1 MTAAT
6 VRPTP
11 LVPVARGGVQCTYE
25 NHITPYLHGYH
36 CGSIGQFDG
45 PGTTHWISDWD
56 LATSGCVSTGAG
68 AGNRDARYI
77 HRESVANRNG
87 SDRDHSE
94 SADRAHSG
102 LHSKPGSGTHSVFR
116 ARSVFDA
123 HSIFRAHSGFYD
135 KSCVFAQSG
144 VHYRSGGYFW
154 SVCFPG
160 QVSAI
165 NQMPSQ
171 VTVPEHILVPGQTV
185 IASPAAGPI
194 IQPQVQTTF
203 GLANNQVTHPA
214 LGTTRADVIRQF
226 GQPSV
231 TVNTRTGETL
241 YFDGGRTVITLEN
254 GQVSGPK

>member
-1 MTAAT
+1 MAIIVVLSASSMALAQRTGFQIGISQPAVAFPPVQAPAIAT
-6 VRPTP
+6 RGTFIGNPLPIEAGPIVIIQNPLIAPNPVFIPNQVLAPTP
-11 LVPVARGGVQCTYE
+11 FFAPAPFLTPTPFFAPTPGFTTNPAFLPNPVFTTAPGV
-25 NHITPYLHGYH
+25 I
-36 CGSIGQFDG
+36 SG
-45 PGTTHWISDWD
+45 PF
-56 LATSGCVSTGAG
+56 V
-68 AGNRDARYI
+68 
-77 HRESVANRNG
+77 
-87 SDRDHSE
+87 
-94 SADRAHSG
+94 
-102 LHSKPGSGTHSVFR
+102 
-116 ARSVFDA
+116 
-123 HSIFRAHSGFYD
+123 
-135 KSCVFAQSG
+135 
-144 VHYRSGGYFW
+144 
-154 SVCFPG
+154 FPG

>member
-1 MTAAT
+1 MKITSRLTCIAVIVVLAASPMALAQRAGFQIGISQPAVALPPVQAPAIAT
-6 VRPTP
+6 RGTFIGNPLPIEAGPIVIIQNQLFAPNSVFIPNQVLAPTP
-11 LVPVARGGVQCTYE
+11 FFAPVPFFAP
-25 NHITPYLHGYH
+25 TPGFTANPAFLPNPVFTTAPGII
-36 CGSIGQFDG
+36 SG
-45 PGTTHWISDWD
+45 PF
-56 LATSGCVSTGAG
+56 V
-68 AGNRDARYI
+68 
-77 HRESVANRNG
+77 
-87 SDRDHSE
+87 
-94 SADRAHSG
+94 
-102 LHSKPGSGTHSVFR
+102 
-116 ARSVFDA
+116 
-123 HSIFRAHSGFYD
+123 
-135 KSCVFAQSG
+135 
-144 VHYRSGGYFW
+144 
-154 SVCFPG
+154 FPG

-165 NQMPSQ
+165 SQMPSQ

>member
-1 MTAAT
+1 MKITSRLTCMAVIVVLAASPMALAQRAGFQIGISQPAVALPPVQAPAIAT
-6 VRPTP
+6 RGTFIGNSLPIEAGPIVIIQNQLIAPIPVFIPNQVLVPTP
-11 LVPVARGGVQCTYE
+11 FFAPAPFLTPTPFFAPIPGFTTNPAFLPNPVFTTAPGV
-25 NHITPYLHGYH
+25 I
-36 CGSIGQFDG
+36 SG
-45 PGTTHWISDWD
+45 PF
-56 LATSGCVSTGAG
+56 V
-68 AGNRDARYI
+68 
-77 HRESVANRNG
+77 
-87 SDRDHSE
+87 
-94 SADRAHSG
+94 
-102 LHSKPGSGTHSVFR
+102 
-116 ARSVFDA
+116 
-123 HSIFRAHSGFYD
+123 
-135 KSCVFAQSG
+135 
-144 VHYRSGGYFW
+144 
-154 SVCFPG
+154 FPG